1 MDIKHFKIL
10 QFLSEQ
16 TKPIEYSNFPN
27 KIKSDFFNGIN
38 YGSLLHELIISLE
51 QNKEW
56 INEVGSQHFEIN
68 DNGREALRE
77 QLYLLEQDNKEAK
90 MQAQINSLKLS
101 SLQHEND
108 RRSWIKQKEELEHKL
123 AHAALKDIPINAQ
136 DRKTNI
142 IWQIIAG
149 ISIIVAFLL
158 KLFGVKGWL

>member
-1 MDIKHFKIL
+1 M
-10 QFLSEQ
+10 
-16 TKPIEYSNFPN
+16 
-27 KIKSDFFNGIN
+27 
-38 YGSLLHELIISLE
+38 
-51 QNKEW
+51 
-56 INEVGSQHFEIN
+56 GSQHFEIN

-90 MQAQINSLKLS
+90 MQAQINSLTLS